1 MIDREMVER
10 IERAENDAFTA
21 MYRAAADLGTA
32 VVEIDGVTTVWSRHD
47 DDPGYNCIINLTDAS
62 DPHAA
67 IMHIEAAARAD
78 GAIVLGI
85 DGSPETID
93 AVGEDRVEALGFR
106 ADYQEHMWG
115 RRLERSELDHLAE
128 PPDAPI
134 VRRVRDAESDAF
146 ARILN
151 IGYDLP
157 EDSVR
162 GHIFAAT
169 LGLPGWIHYLVEY
182 DGQPGSAS
190 VMYVTDGVA
199 QLFVATTMPDFRGRG
214 GQAALI
220 RHRLRDALEL
230 GADLA
235 TSQTGTENASPRNMQ
250 RRGFELLYT
259 RWILGKPLTG

>member
-10 IERAENDAFTA
+10 IERAENDSFTA
-21 MYRAAADLGTA
+21 MYRAATDLGTA

-47 DDPGYNCIINLTDAS
+47 NDPGYNCIINLTDAS
-62 DPHAA
+62 NPYAT
-67 IMHIEAAARAD
+67 ITHIEEAARAD

-93 AVGEDRVEALGFR
+93 AVGKDHVARLGFR
-106 ADYQEHMWG
+106 EDYQEHMWG
-115 RRLERSELDHLAE
+115 RRLADTDLAIMAE
-128 PPDAPI
+128 PADAPT
-134 VRRVRDAESDAF
+134 VRRVDAAESDAF
-146 ARILN
+146 ARVLN

-169 LGLPGWIHYLVEY
+169 LGLPGWAHYLVEY

-190 VMYVTDGVA
+190 VMCVTDGVA
-199 QLFVATTMPDFRGRG
+199 QLFVATTMPVFRGRG
-214 GQAALI
+214 GQGALI
-220 RHRLRDALEL
+220 RRRLRDALEL

-259 RWILGKPLTG
+259 RWILGKRLTD